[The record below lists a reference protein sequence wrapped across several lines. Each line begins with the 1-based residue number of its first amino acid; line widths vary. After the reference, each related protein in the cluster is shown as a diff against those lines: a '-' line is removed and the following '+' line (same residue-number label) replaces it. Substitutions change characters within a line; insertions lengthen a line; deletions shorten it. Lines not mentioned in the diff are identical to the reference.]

1 MTGPNPDKRL
11 LSAARRRIA
20 QIAELRERVR
30 SSPMSGRQQ
39 TLSRL
44 DELEADM
51 LAIVRQEEDDE

>member
-30 SSPMSGRQQ
+30 SSRMSGREQA
-39 TLSRL
+39 LSRL
-44 DELEADM
+44 AELETEM
-51 LAIVRQEEDDE
+51 LAIVRREQGDE